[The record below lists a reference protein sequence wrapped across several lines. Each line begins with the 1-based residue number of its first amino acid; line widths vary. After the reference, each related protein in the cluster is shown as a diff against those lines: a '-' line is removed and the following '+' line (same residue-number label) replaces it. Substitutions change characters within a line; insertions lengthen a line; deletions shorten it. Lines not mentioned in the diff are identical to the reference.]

1 MDEAVSQFKKAQQE
15 GAINERKLKPWIA
28 NKDELFARTQYES
41 SLTKEELAKLAED
54 WREFIDPI
62 TELLYYVN
70 QKTLEMSYPMPAA
83 WAMRIELQELNEKNK
98 RNFDEMQEK
107 LEAMYKINGGKK
119 RKMALKNLRGVKKV
133 DGKK

>member
-70 QKTLEMSYPMPAA
+70 QKTLEMSYAMPAA